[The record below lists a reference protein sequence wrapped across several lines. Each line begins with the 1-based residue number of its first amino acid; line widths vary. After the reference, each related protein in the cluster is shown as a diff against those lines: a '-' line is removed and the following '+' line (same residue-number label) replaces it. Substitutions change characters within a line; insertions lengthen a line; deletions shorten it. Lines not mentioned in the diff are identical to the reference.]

1 MRKEILMVLAL
12 AVLSLLV
19 IGCSKESAQ
28 PTGGVVV
35 DTISE
40 EATSKTV
47 TQPETV
53 VVTEPEY
60 TSSNIVETSST
71 ETAEGVK
78 EFAIT
83 AKSWEFLPSEI
94 RVNKGDKVKLTVT
107 SADVAH
113 GFALAEF
120 GIKETIQSGETKTI
134 EFVADMKG
142 TFIYFCSVPCGAGH
156 IKMKGKFVVE

>member
-12 AVLSLLV
+12 AILSLLV
-19 IGCSKESAQ
+19 IGCSKESTQ

-40 EATSKTV
+40 DATSETV

-60 TSSNIVETSST
+60 TSSNIVQTLP
-71 ETAEGVK
+71 TAAGVK

-94 RVNKGDKVKLTVT
+94 QVNKGDKVKFTIT
-107 SADVAH
+107 SEDIAH
-113 GFALAEF
+113 GFAIAEF
-120 GIKETIQSGETKTI
+120 GIKEKIEGGETKTI
-134 EFVADMKG
+134 EFVADKKG
-142 TFIYFCSVPCGAGH
+142 TFIYYCSVPCGAGH

>member
-19 IGCSKESAQ
+19 IGCGKESAQ

-40 EATSKTV
+40 KATSETV

-60 TSSNIVETSST
+60 TSSNIVETLPT
-71 ETAEGVK
+71 ETAKDVK

-83 AKSWEFLPSEI
+83 AKNWEFLPSEI
-94 RVNKGDKVKLTVT
+94 RVNRGDKVKFTVT
-107 SADVAH
+107 SEDIDH
-113 GFALAEF
+113 GFAIAEF
-120 GIKETIQSGETKTI
+120 GIKEKIEGGETKTI
-134 EFVADMKG
+134 EFVADKQG
-142 TFIYFCSVPCGAGH
+142 TFIYFCSVPCGTGH